1 MRALALEAFRT
12 AACSGWGRVD
22 LMRDRNGANYLLEV
36 NTTPGMTSHSLVPK
50 GAKAFGIEFDDLVW
64 RILETSLDAQRAGD
78 RAAMIFGARKRNRR
92 KPERAGRGF
101 SLAWLKP
108 VLAGGLQSALGVA
121 GMMVGI
127 GIMLWGLA
135 LAFDRPIG
143 QVEVGGRFQRVAPVQ
158 IEEVVAPFR
167 GAGFLSVDLDALRAA
182 LESIPWVDRARVE
195 RRWPNGVRVFITEHV
210 AVARW
215 GEDGLMNTRGDL
227 FLPHARH
234 IPPEL
239 PQLIGPPGT
248 EAQVAQLYL
257 KTYPRLLAVG
267 MRLSQVELD
276 ARGAWQ
282 LTLGNGARVRLGRQD
297 VAARLE
303 RFIAIASSVV
313 AARAAE
319 ISYVDLRYSNG
330 FSIGWNT
337 PTRVAHGAEDATPDA

>member
-1 MRALALEAFRT
+1 
-12 AACSGWGRVD
+12 
-22 LMRDRNGANYLLEV
+22 
-36 NTTPGMTSHSLVPK
+36 
-50 GAKAFGIEFDDLVW
+50 
-64 RILETSLDAQRAGD
+64 
-78 RAAMIFGARKRNRR
+78 MIFAARKRNRR
-92 KPERAGRGF
+92 KPERNARSF

-108 VLAGGLQSALGVA
+108 ALAGGLQSALGVA
-121 GMMVGI
+121 GMMIGL

-143 QVEVGGRFQRVAPVQ
+143 QVEVGGQFQRVAPVQ

-167 GAGFLSVDLDALRAA
+167 GAGFLSIDLDALRAA

-215 GEDGLMNTRGDL
+215 GESGLMNTRGEL
-227 FLPHARH
+227 FLRQSRH

-239 PQLIGPPGT
+239 PQLIGPAGA

-297 VAARLE
+297 VEARLE
-303 RFIAIASSVV
+303 RFIAIASPVV
-313 AARAAE
+313 AGRGTDVN
-319 ISYVDLRYSNG
+319 YVDLRYSNG
-330 FSIGWNT
+330 FSIGWNA
-337 PTRVAHGAEDATPDA
+337 PTRVAHDAQDANPDA

>member
-1 MRALALEAFRT
+1 MMF
-12 AACSGWGRVD
+12 S
-22 LMRDRNGANYLLEV
+22 
-36 NTTPGMTSHSLVPK
+36 
-50 GAKAFGIEFDDLVW
+50 
-64 RILETSLDAQRAGD
+64 
-78 RAAMIFGARKRNRR
+78 ARKRNRR
-92 KPERAGRGF
+92 KPERSGRNF

-108 VLAGGLQSALGVA
+108 VLAGGLQSALGLA
-121 GMMVGI
+121 GVMIGL
-127 GIMLWGLA
+127 GIMVWGLA

-143 QVEVGGRFQRVAPVQ
+143 QVEVGGQFQRVAPVQ

-195 RRWPNGVRVFITEHV
+195 RSWPNGVRVFITEHV

-215 GEDGLMNTRGDL
+215 GEAGLMNTRGEL
-227 FLPHARH
+227 FLRHSRH

-239 PQLIGPPGT
+239 PQLIGPAGT

-303 RFIAIASSVV
+303 RFIAIASPVV
-313 AARAAE
+313 ATRGTDV
-319 ISYVDLRYSNG
+319 SYVDLRYSNG
-330 FSIGWNT
+330 FSIGWNA
-337 PTRVAHGAEDATPDA
+337 PTRVAQDAQDAKPDA

>member
-1 MRALALEAFRT
+1 
-12 AACSGWGRVD
+12 
-22 LMRDRNGANYLLEV
+22 
-36 NTTPGMTSHSLVPK
+36 
-50 GAKAFGIEFDDLVW
+50 
-64 RILETSLDAQRAGD
+64 
-78 RAAMIFGARKRNRR
+78 MIFSSRKRNRR
-92 KPERAGRGF
+92 RPERSGGGF

-108 VLAGGLQSALGVA
+108 ALTGGLQSVLGVA
-121 GMMVGI
+121 GMLVGI

-143 QVEVGGRFQRVAPVQ
+143 QVEVGGQFQRVAPVQ

-167 GAGFLSVDLDALRAA
+167 GAGFLSVDLDKLRAA

-215 GEDGLMNTRGDL
+215 GEDGLMNTRGEL

-239 PQLIGPPGT
+239 PQLIGPAGT

-257 KTYPRLLAVG
+257 KTFPRLLAVG
-267 MRLSQVELD
+267 MRLSKVEVD

-297 VAARLE
+297 VATRLE
-303 RFIAIASSVV
+303 RFIAIASPVV
-313 AARAAE
+313 AARGADV
-319 ISYVDLRYSNG
+319 SYVDLRYSNG
-330 FSIGWNT
+330 FSIGWNAA
-337 PTRVAHGAEDATPDA
+337 TRVAHDAQDTNPDA

>member
-1 MRALALEAFRT
+1 
-12 AACSGWGRVD
+12 
-22 LMRDRNGANYLLEV
+22 
-36 NTTPGMTSHSLVPK
+36 
-50 GAKAFGIEFDDLVW
+50 
-64 RILETSLDAQRAGD
+64 
-78 RAAMIFGARKRNRR
+78 MIFANRKRNRR
-92 KPERAGRGF
+92 KAERTGGGRF

-108 VLAGGLQSALGVA
+108 IVAGGLQSVLGIT
-121 GMMVGI
+121 GMLIGI

-195 RRWPNGVRVFITEHV
+195 RSWPNGVRVFITEHV

-215 GEDGLMNTRGDL
+215 GEDGLMNTRGEL

-239 PQLIGPPGT
+239 PQLIGPTGT
-248 EAQVAQLYL
+248 EAEVAQLYL

-267 MRLSQVELD
+267 MRLSKVELD

-282 LTLGNGARVRLGRQD
+282 LTLGNGASVRLGRQD

-303 RFIAIASSVV
+303 RFIAIASPVV
-313 AARAAE
+313 AARG
-319 ISYVDLRYSNG
+319 SDVNYVDLRYSNG
-330 FSIGWNT
+330 FSIGWNA
-337 PTRVAHGAEDATPDA
+337 PTRVAHDAQDAKPDA